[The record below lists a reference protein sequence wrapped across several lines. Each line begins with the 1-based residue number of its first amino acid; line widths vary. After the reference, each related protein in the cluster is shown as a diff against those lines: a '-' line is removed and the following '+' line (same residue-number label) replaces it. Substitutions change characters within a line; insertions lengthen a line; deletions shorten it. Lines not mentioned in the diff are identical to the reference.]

1 MKGNC
6 ARPLT
11 SSLSG
16 STTPLL
22 IVLDGG
28 VGGIEGRTAA
38 DPTVRIGMLPAAHN
52 APVSVKRDDSLAKAT
67 TIMRIEDYSQLPVM
81 PNERDVKGVV
91 CWTSIGA
98 AYAEGRTPSKVR
110 ECMVE
115 PRVIDIQM
123 PLADATDFIYE
134 HDYGLV
140 RAKDKKITGIVTAAD
155 LAHRFK
161 QLTHPFLLIGEIEH
175 HLRNLVQGKFSVE
188 DFVDASGGN
197 NEVRG
202 PDDLTF
208 GGYCRS
214 LQPKSAWAKLGLEVD
229 QVEFNARLE
238 QLRKIRN
245 DVMHFS
251 PDARGATEIRRFEC
265 MARFCR
271 ALTWALSS

>member
-1 MKGNC
+1 
-6 ARPLT
+6 
-11 SSLSG
+11 
-16 STTPLL
+16 
-22 IVLDGG
+22 
-28 VGGIEGRTAA
+28 
-38 DPTVRIGMLPAAHN
+38 
-52 APVSVKRDDSLAKAT
+52 
-67 TIMRIEDYSQLPVM
+67 MRIEDYSQLPVM

-91 CWTSIGA
+91 SWNSIGA

-155 LAHRFK
+155 LAHQFK

-188 DFVDASGGN
+188 NFVDASGGDD
-197 NEVRG
+197 EVRG

-208 GGYCRS
+208 GGYCRL
-214 LQPKSAWAKLGLEVD
+214 LQPTRAWAKLGLEVD
-229 QVEFNARLE
+229 RVEFNARLE

-251 PDARGATEIRRFEC
+251 PDARGATEIRQLEC

-271 ALTWALSS
+271 ALTCYDATSARELLDEIRRPAEAAPILRHRNYAE